1 MDRDQGLWIAREDLE
16 LEMAARAAVLDQG
29 IRNLV
34 RIRAEDWISMVGGDP
49 ARAGELREAINSALD
64 QLMNQYVKTD
74 AFQVMFEEE
83 N

>member
-1 MDRDQGLWIAREDLE
+1 
-16 LEMAARAAVLDQG
+16 
-29 IRNLV
+29 
-34 RIRAEDWISMVGGDP
+34 MVGGDP